1 MIIDCFLFF
10 DELDLLEVRL
20 HELQDVVD
28 VFVLTESP
36 ITFTGIEKPLFFQE
50 NKDRFKGFEIVHAVC
65 NDLAVCL
72 PMERERIQKQYNLDA
87 AFNILSPGDIIMQGD
102 CDEIPKASV
111 IKEAIKDD
119 WKTARLSMTLF
130 YYWLN
135 CREVGAKRT
144 YKNSRLFRPTERIEY
159 NARQNDR
166 VDRVY
171 QDAGWHFS
179 WMGDMQNKLKSWG
192 HAPEYNKAPF
202 NTTEHIEKCK
212 EQGLDFIMRKGK
224 RKIDFEFME
233 DISYLPQ
240 YVLENLER
248 FDKWIKH

>member
-1 MIIDCFLFF
+1 
-10 DELDLLEVRL
+10 
-20 HELQDVVD
+20 
-28 VFVLTESP
+28 
-36 ITFTGIEKPLFFQE
+36 
-50 NKDRFKGFEIVHAVC
+50 
-65 NDLAVCL
+65 
-72 PMERERIQKQYNLDA
+72 MERERIQKQYNLDA

-135 CREVGAKRT
+135 CMEVGAKRA

-159 NARQNDR
+159 NVRQNDR

-224 RKIDFEFME
+224 RKINFEFME
-233 DISYLPQ
+233 DIGYLPR
-240 YVLENLER
+240 YVLDNLER